1 MVRVDKETLGSFV
14 RRKRRRE
21 LYHLYEHV
29 LSKPRLILDEM
40 CRLYGKFASLLKTR
54 LIFPRI
60 NGPTVLSLNTNTEK
74 IKVLFIYLK
83 PPSSKILIKISL
95 PTYIQGYISE
105 ILPSNSSVSVKA
117 PKQLPR
123 NVKRIIED

>member
-1 MVRVDKETLGSFV
+1 M
-14 RRKRRRE
+14 
-21 LYHLYEHV
+21 
-29 LSKPRLILDEM
+29 
-40 CRLYGKFASLLKTR
+40 ALL
-54 LIFPRI
+54 FYP
-60 NGPTVLSLNTNTEK
+60 LNTNTEK

-95 PTYIQGYISE
+95 PTYIQGYICE

-123 NVKRIIED
+123 NVKGIIED